1 MNILYSLSN
10 LVIYSLSTIV
20 AEESIYSIQKK
31 GRFKYTYFVMNLWEA
46 GDKETNLIV

>member
-20 AEESIYSIQKK
+20 SEESIYSIQKK
-31 GRFKYTYFVMNLWEA
+31 GKFKYVYFVMSLWET
-46 GDKETNLIV
+46 GEKEINLIV